1 LPTRASFLNL
11 AATWNIGGAK
21 QNVPISSG
29 LDDKDVVDRLRSSV
43 KRAGGQSTFS
53 RQTGLNR
60 THVNHVL
67 TGKRL
72 PSWSIIDA
80 LNLGVVYVLLDQY
93 DDLAVR
99 KLGHTR
105 SR

>member
-1 LPTRASFLNL
+1 MVDLMS
-11 AATWNIGGAK
+11 
-21 QNVPISSG
+21 
-29 LDDKDVVDRLRSSV
+29 LDPS
-43 KRAGGQSTFS
+43 
-53 RQTGLNR
+53 
-60 THVNHVL
+60 
-67 TGKRL
+67 KRL

-80 LNLGVVYVLLDQY
+80 LDLGVVYVPLDQY